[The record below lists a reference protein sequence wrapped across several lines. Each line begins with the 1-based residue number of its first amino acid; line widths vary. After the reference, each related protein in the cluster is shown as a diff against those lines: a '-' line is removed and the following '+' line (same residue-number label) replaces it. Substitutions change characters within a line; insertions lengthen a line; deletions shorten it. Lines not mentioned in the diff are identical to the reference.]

1 MIKLR
6 AIYVSV
12 NRDAALL
19 LDSQL
24 CFLLHA
30 TSRAVTQTYV
40 RLLEPLG
47 LTYPQYLSMLVLW
60 EQDGISVGQIG
71 ERLLLDSGTLTPLL
85 KRLEGMGL
93 VERRRSQTDERVVE
107 IHLTASGRRL
117 RARAEGVPTAMF
129 CASGLSHSS
138 ADRLGTELRR
148 LLAALTLS
156 PPTPPDAPTTKP
168 EPKKESAS

>member
-1 MIKLR
+1 M
-6 AIYVSV
+6 YTSV

-30 TSRAVTQTYV
+30 TSRAVTQAYV
-40 RLLEPLG
+40 PLLEPLG
-47 LTYPQYLSMLVLW
+47 LTYPQYVSMLVLW
-60 EQDGISVGQIG
+60 EQDGLSVGQVG

-93 VERRRSQTDERVVE
+93 VERRRSQADERVVE
-107 IHLTASGRRL
+107 VHLTAHGRRL
-117 RARAEGVPTAMF
+117 RARAEGVPNAMF
-129 CASGLSHSS
+129 CASGLTHAS
-138 ADRLGTELRR
+138 ADRLSTELRR
-148 LLAALTLS
+148 LLTALTLS
-156 PPTPPDAPTTKP
+156 SPEPSEPTSTKP